1 MTALL
6 CPIFQDPQFTDNGEF
21 LSGGLLWF
29 YEADTSTLTNAYT
42 TDIGDVAWSNPIVL
56 NSRGETGGTIWLA
69 NGQSYRIVLEGKPY
83 YGQTHGTVITEHD
96 DIAGI
101 PVAVEASEWTVFPN
115 TASYISVT
123 SFTVAGDYRDIFAGN
138 RKIRVTDS
146 GGVSTHSVESS
157 TFGSG
162 VTTVNITGTIDSGLS
177 LVEYSFITPDAAPD
191 RFTNLTAEDLTV
203 GDDLFVGDSITAGS
217 INVNGN
223 SVWTNANNTFGTT
236 VNNGIMSF
244 HNGFKLAYFYQ
255 TVGLTTANTT
265 GGTYSGN
272 FTFPTAFPTQALH
285 AVVSFGTGAAG
296 FFAQSKT
303 GPYIVTTSLSNTAVG
318 YELYWTGGA
327 IGASFNVQILFMV
340 VGY

>member
-29 YEADTSTLTNAYT
+29 YEAGTSTLANAYT

-157 TFGSG
+157 TFESG

-217 INVNGN
+217 INVNGDD
-223 SVWTNANNTFGTT
+223 VWTKTNNTVTNVGGNVNVTFENGLKIYTYAFNVTVANGETVSSKSGTH
-236 VNNGIMSF
+236 SF
-244 HNGFKLAYFYQ
+244 PN
-255 TVGLTTANTT
+255 
-265 GGTYSGN
+265 
-272 FTFPTAFPTQALH
+272 AFPNACFQAIACFGDGAQGAGTISI
-285 AVVSFGTGAAG
+285 AVTSVSASG
-296 FFAQSKT
+296 FS
-303 GPYIVTTSLSNTAVG
+303 YIVKFVTNILPRWRSA
-318 YELYWTGGA
+318 LYRKT
-327 IGASFNVQILFMV
+327 
-340 VGY
+340 